1 MIYSRRELVG
11 SAIANFQRIKSD
23 FIYLNCRIY
32 NTLQKTITNNKIGM
46 KCEYVHI
53 NKSVC

>member
-32 NTLQKTITNNKIGM
+32 TAKNNY
-46 KCEYVHI
+46 E
-53 NKSVC
+53 